1 MTRRRLSDVLVA
13 LTAVL
18 LIAAAVAGY
27 ARLAILDADRFAD
40 RATASVRDDSVRT
53 LIAERVT
60 DEVVLSRQADLLAAR
75 PIISSAIAGIV
86 GSGPFESLFRRALL
100 DAHRAVFAR
109 DRDTIALTLLD
120 VGVVAGAALREIQPR
135 IADRLEESGRIT
147 LLENRVGSVTGDLA
161 RTAERLRA
169 LAYLLA
175 ALTLAAAAAALAL
188 SADHR
193 QTAFRLGVGTVV
205 AGAAIVIAY
214 TIARAG
220 IVGRVSGADERAA
233 AGAVWDAY
241 LEDLRRLG
249 WLLAAAGTVVA
260 AAAASLV
267 RPTAFAGPL
276 GLARRWATA
285 KPVRPS
291 LRLLRAGV
299 LIVTGVLVLVQP
311 LAALQIAATLVG
323 LLLIYAG
330 ATTVLGVVYRPP
342 ARAAPG
348 RRARPSVRRLAVP
361 VVAVLFVGVAIAAF
375 VASGG
380 TESDATP
387 RVGTSACN
395 GSEALCD
402 RTLAK
407 VVLPATHNSMSAP
420 GKGWFSTQQD
430 DGIAAQLEAGIR
442 GLLIDTHYAERLPNG
457 RARTLFSS
465 PPALAQTREQDAVSP
480 QSFEAALRLRDRL
493 GFRGQGERGLYM
505 CHTLCELGATPLS
518 NGLDDIHDFLV
529 THPAEVVV
537 VINQDGISPA
547 DFVQAV
553 GDAGLT
559 PYVLTPPADSSWP
572 TLREMIDEGRRL
584 VVLAE
589 DQAGAAPWYQL
600 AYERLVN
607 ETPYSFNR
615 PSQLSDHAA
624 SCKPNRGPPQAS
636 LFLVNHWVTTDPVP
650 RPSNAAKVNAYG
662 PLLARARA
670 CRRLRDQLP
679 NLLAVDFYKR
689 GDLFRVTRTLNHE
702 E

>member
-13 LTAVL
+13 LTAVV

-27 ARLAILDADRFAD
+27 ARLALLDADRFAD

-60 DEVVLSRQADLLAAR
+60 DEVLRQQADLLAAR
-75 PIISSAIAGIV
+75 PVISSAIAGIV

-100 DAHRAVFAR
+100 DAHHAVFAR

-120 VGVVAGAALREIQPR
+120 VGVVAGAALREVDPR

-161 RTAERLRA
+161 RTAERLRT

-175 ALTLAAAAAALAL
+175 ALALAAASAALAL
-188 SADHR
+188 SGDRR
-193 QTAFRLGVGTVV
+193 QTAFRLGVATAV

-241 LEDLRRLG
+241 LEDLKRLG
-249 WLLAAAGTVVA
+249 WLLAAAGAVVS

-267 RPTAFAGPL
+267 RPAAFAGPL
-276 GLARRWATA
+276 GLVRRWAIT

-291 LRLLRAGV
+291 LRLLRAGA
-299 LIVTGVLVLVQP
+299 LIVAGVLVLIQP
-311 LAALQIAATLVG
+311 LAALEIAATLIG

-342 ARAAPG
+342 KRTAPG
-348 RRARPSVRRLAVP
+348 RKVQPSVRRLAVP
-361 VVAVLFVGVAIAAF
+361 VVAALFVGVAITAF
-375 VASGG
+375 VATGG

-387 RVGTSACN
+387 TGGTSACN
-395 GSEALCD
+395 GSAALCD
-402 RTLAK
+402 RSLPE

-420 GKGWFSTQQD
+420 QEGWFSTQQD

-457 RARTLFSS
+457 RVRTLFSS
-465 PPALAQTREQDAVSP
+465 PPALAQTLDQDAVTP
-480 QSFEAALRLRDRL
+480 QSFRAAMRLRDRL
-493 GFRGQGERGLYM
+493 GFRGQGQRGLYM
-505 CHTLCELGATPLS
+505 CHTFCELGATPLS

-537 VINQDGISPA
+537 VINQDAISPT

-553 GDAGLT
+553 GDAGLA
-559 PYVLTPPADSSWP
+559 PYVFTPPADSSWP
-572 TLREMIDEGRRL
+572 TLRAMVDEGRRL

-589 DQAGAAPWYQL
+589 DRAGAAPWYQL
-600 AYERLVN
+600 AYRRLVN
-607 ETPYSFNR
+607 ETPYSFRR
-615 PSQLSDHAA
+615 PSQLFDDAA
-624 SCKPNRGPPQAS
+624 SCRPNRGPPQAP

-670 CRRLRDQLP
+670 CRRLREQLP

-689 GDLFRVTRTLNHE
+689 GDLFRVTRTLNRE